1 MSWQQV
7 KNFSPSKMGK
17 QAGWCLQNC
26 RLGFGIQNG
35 TFYSARDDMES
46 QKKNGTFHKGLPP
59 SNISVPVYCD
69 TASEY
74 EHVIVASNGT
84 YYSDGYITN
93 PNYFAIF
100 GWGEKCDGQRVVKW
114 VDDVKKT
121 NEEIANEVIR
131 GYWGN
136 GNERKTKLKQAG
148 YDYNAIQ
155 KLVNEKLAGSN
166 KQYYTIKAGDTLSR
180 IAGMFGTTVDDLC
193 RLNNIKNPNLIYAGH
208 TIRVK

>member
-1 MSWQQV
+1 MSLVQV
-7 KNFSPSKMGK
+7 KKFSPSKMGK

-26 RLGFGIQNG
+26 RLGFGIENG

-59 SNISVPVYCD
+59 TNISVPVYCD

-74 EHVIVASNGT
+74 EHVIVSDKGT

-100 GWGEKCDGQRVVKW
+100 GWGEKCDGVRVVKW
-114 VDDVKKT
+114 VEDKKKT
-121 NEEIANEVIR
+121 NEEIADEVIK

-136 GNERKTKLKQAG
+136 GDERKKRLKDAG
-148 YDYNAIQ
+148 YDYKAIQ
-155 KLVNEKLAGSN
+155 KIVNEKMQTR
-166 KQYYTIKAGDTLSR
+166 QYYTIKAGDTLSE
-180 IAGMFGTTVDDLC
+180 IAKKYGTSVDNLC
-193 RLNNIKNPNLIYAGH
+193 KMNNIKNPNLIYAGV